1 MEMRQLKY
9 FMAVAKAES
18 YSAAAAE
25 LEVAQPT
32 LSIAVRN
39 LEQELGVQLFY
50 TFGRRQR
57 LTDEGQRLLEGAQ
70 RMMEEYRRTVEE
82 VQNTGDT
89 VAGTLTVG
97 LPPLLGTCYF
107 AALIPE
113 FARKYPNVR
122 IQVVERG
129 SYVIDQMI
137 VDGELD
143 IALTLNTEQVEQFET
158 LPFTCQRVGVILSRD
173 NPLSERESLSVQDL
187 KGQRF
192 AIFQP
197 GLRPPLADRPGL
209 PQRRLH
215 ASDRAAV
222 LPVGLPGGGG
232 GPGPGHHD
240 PAQAHLRQVRPG
252 AAVRWVPLS
261 DGPRV
266 WDVRVARNKKRYM
279 SNACKAFLR
288 HIKDSRP
295 PDDLL

>member
-18 YSAAAAE
+18 YSAAATE
-25 LEVAQPT
+25 LAVAQPT

-89 VAGTLTVG
+89 AAGTLAVG
-97 LPPLLGTCYF
+97 LPPLLGTCYL
-107 AALIPE
+107 ASLIPE

-122 IQVVERG
+122 IQVIEQG

-137 VDGELD
+137 VEGELD

-158 LPFTCQRVGVILSRD
+158 LPFTCQRVGVILNRS
-173 NPLSERESLSVQDL
+173 NPLSERESLSISDL
-187 KGQRF
+187 RGQRF
-192 AIFQP
+192 AIFNRDFALHWQIVGACRRAGYTP
-197 GLRPPLADRPGL
+197 QIVLLSSQWDFLVEVAAQNRAITIL
-209 PQRRLH
+209 PKPIYDKYP
-215 ASDRAAV
+215 S
-222 LPVGLPGGGG
+222 
-232 GPGPGHHD
+232 
-240 PAQAHLRQVRPG
+240 

-261 DGPRV
+261 DGPKV
-266 WDVRVARNKKRYM
+266 WDVRLAWNKKRYM
-279 SNACKAFLR
+279 SNACKAFLSHVEGR
-288 HIKDSRP
+288 RP
-295 PDDLL
+295 PDDMP

>member
-25 LEVAQPT
+25 LAVAQPT

-89 VAGTLTVG
+89 AAGTLTVG

-122 IQVVERG
+122 IQVVEQG

-143 IALTLNTEQVEQFET
+143 IALTLNTEQVEQFES
-158 LPFTCQRVGVILSRD
+158 LPFTCQRVGVIVNRN
-173 NPLSERESLSVQDL
+173 NPLSERASLSFADL

-192 AIFQP
+192 AIFNQDFALHWQTVRACRNAGFAP
-197 GLRPPLADRPGL
+197 QIVLLSSQWDFLVEVAAQNRAITIL
-209 PQRRLH
+209 PKPIY
-215 ASDRAAV
+215 DKY
-222 LPVGLPGGGG
+222 PVT
-232 GPGPGHHD
+232 
-240 PAQAHLRQVRPG
+240 
-252 AAVRWVPLS
+252 AVRWVPLS

-288 HIKDSRP
+288 HIEDRRP